1 MGGTG
6 KQHSGWEIFGIFLRL
21 GLTSF
26 GGPIAHLGYFR
37 DEFVVRRQWVD
48 EHAYAGLV
56 GLCQF
61 LPGPASSQVGFAL
74 GLSRR
79 GLAGGLAAWLGFT
92 LPSAVLLF
100 AFATLS
106 AAFTGAAADA
116 AIHGLKIVAVAVV
129 AQALWGMARS
139 LTPDLQRIAIAAAA
153 ALTVSLL
160 AGSFG
165 QIAAIALGAAAG
177 LILCRG
183 IALPRRGSLSF
194 TISRPVA
201 MAALGAF
208 FLILLAGPLLAL
220 LLRSHTLA
228 VFNAFYRSGALV
240 FGGGHVVLPLL
251 SDALVR
257 PGLISPAS
265 FLAGYGAA
273 QAVPGPLFTVSAY
286 LGTMLNGPPNGAL
299 GAAIALV
306 AIFLPGMLIMTGTLP
321 FWEGL
326 RSRPGLQAAMRGIN
340 ASVVGI
346 LATALYTPLWT
357 SAIDGVRD
365 MALAVAGFVLL
376 TLAKLPPW
384 LVVAGTVAASIALA
398 QMR

>member
-6 KQHSGWEIFGIFLRL
+6 EQHSGIFRIFLRL

-37 DEFVVRRQWVD
+37 EEFVVKRQWLD
-48 EHAYAGLV
+48 EHAYADLV

-74 GLSRR
+74 GLSRC
-79 GLAGGLAAWLGFT
+79 GLAGGLTAWLGFT
-92 LPSAVLLF
+92 LPSALLLF

-139 LTPDLQRIAIAAAA
+139 LTPDLRRIIIAAAA
-153 ALTVSLL
+153 ALTVSFL

-165 QIAAIALGAAAG
+165 QIAAIALGATAG

-183 IALPRRGSLSF
+183 IALPRRESLSF
-194 TISRPVA
+194 TISRPMA
-201 MAALGAF
+201 IAALSTF
-208 FLILLAGPLLAL
+208 FFILLAGPLLAL
-220 LLRSHTLA
+220 LLHSHTLT

-265 FLAGYGAA
+265 FLTGYGAA

-286 LGTMLNGPPNGAL
+286 LGAMLNGPPNSAA
-299 GAAIALV
+299 GAAIALA
-306 AIFLPGMLIMTGTLP
+306 AIFLPGILILTGTLP
-321 FWEGL
+321 FWEDL
-326 RSRPGLQAAMRGIN
+326 RSRPDLQAAMRGIN

-346 LATALYTPLWT
+346 LAAALYTPLWT
-357 SAIDGVRD
+357 SAIGSGQDI
-365 MALAVAGFVLL
+365 ALAVAGFVLL
-376 TLAKLPPW
+376 TLAKLPSW
-384 LVVAGTVAASIALA
+384 LIVAGTVAASIALA
-398 QMR
+398 ALR

>member
-6 KQHSGWEIFGIFLRL
+6 KQHSGWEIFRIFLRL

-26 GGPIAHLGYFR
+26 GGPIAHLGYFHE
-37 DEFVVRRQWVD
+37 EFVVRRKWLD
-48 EHAYAGLV
+48 EQAYADLV

-92 LPSAVLLF
+92 LPSAILLF

-139 LTPDLQRIAIAAAA
+139 LTPDVRRIAIAVAA
-153 ALTVSLL
+153 ALIVSFL

-183 IALPRRGSLSF
+183 IARPRRKNLSF
-194 TISRPVA
+194 TISPPMA
-201 MAALGAF
+201 MAALSSF
-208 FLILLAGPLLAL
+208 FIILLAGPLLAL
-220 LLRSHTLA
+220 LLHSHGLA

-257 PGLISPAS
+257 PGWISPAS
-265 FLAGYGAA
+265 FLTGYGVA

-286 LGTMLNGPPNGAL
+286 LGAMLNGPPNGAL

-306 AIFLPGMLIMTGTLP
+306 AIFLPGILILTGTLP
-321 FWEGL
+321 FWDGL
-326 RSRPGLQAAMRGIN
+326 RSRPDLQAAMRGIN

-346 LATALYTPLWT
+346 LAAALYTPLWT
-357 SAIDGVRD
+357 SAIGDGRD
-365 MALAVAGFVLL
+365 IALAVAGFVFLA
-376 TLAKLPPW
+376 LAKLPPW
-384 LVVAGTVAASIALA
+384 LVVAGTGAASIALA
-398 QMR
+398 AMR

>member
-1 MGGTG
+1 MNRE
-6 KQHSGWEIFGIFLRL
+6 QHSEWEIFRIFLRL

-37 DEFVVRRQWVD
+37 EEFVVRRQWLD
-48 EHAYAGLV
+48 EHAYADLV

-79 GLAGGLAAWLGFT
+79 GLAGGLAAWLSFT
-92 LPSAVLLF
+92 LPSAILLF

-106 AAFTGAAADA
+106 AAFTGTAADA

-139 LTPDLQRIAIAAAA
+139 LTPDVRRIVIAAAA
-153 ALTVSLL
+153 ALIVSLL

-165 QIAAIALGAAAG
+165 QIAAIAWGAAAG

-183 IALPRRGSLSF
+183 IALPRHESLSF
-194 TISRPVA
+194 TVSHPMA

-208 FLILLAGPLLAL
+208 FILLLAGPFLTL
-220 LLRSHTLA
+220 LLHSHTLT

-286 LGTMLNGPPNGAL
+286 LGAMLNGAPNGAL

-306 AIFLPGMLIMTGTLP
+306 AIFLPGMLILTGTLP
-321 FWEGL
+321 FWEDL
-326 RSRPGLQAAMRGIN
+326 RSRPDLQAAMRGIN

-346 LATALYTPLWT
+346 LAAALYTPLWT
-357 SAIDGVRD
+357 SAIGGVRD

-384 LVVAGTVAASIALA
+384 LIVAGTVAASIALA
-398 QMR
+398 VMR

>member
-1 MGGTG
+1 MSDTG
-6 KQHSGWEIFGIFLRL
+6 ERHSRWEIFRIFLRL

-37 DEFVVRRQWVD
+37 TEFVVKRHWLD
-48 EHAYAGLV
+48 EHAYADLV

-79 GLAGGLAAWLGFT
+79 GLAGGLAAWLGFA
-92 LPSAVLLF
+92 LPSALLLF
-100 AFATLS
+100 AFAALS

-139 LTPDLQRIAIAAAA
+139 LTPDVRRIVIAAAA
-153 ALTVSLL
+153 ALIVSLL

-183 IALPRRGSLSF
+183 IALPRRESLRF
-194 TISRPVA
+194 TISRPIA
-201 MAALGAF
+201 MTALGAF
-208 FLILLAGPLLAL
+208 FILPLAGPFLAL
-220 LLRSHTLA
+220 LLHSRALT
-228 VFNAFYRSGALV
+228 VFNAFYHSGALV

-265 FLAGYGAA
+265 FLTGYGAA
-273 QAVPGPLFTVSAY
+273 QAAPGPLFTVSAY
-286 LGTMLNGPPNGAL
+286 LGAMLNGAPNGAL

-306 AIFLPGMLIMTGTLP
+306 AIFLPGMLILTGTLP

-326 RSRPGLQAAMRGIN
+326 RSRPDLQAAMRGIN

-346 LATALYTPLWT
+346 LAAALYIPLWT
-357 SAIDGVRD
+357 SAIGGVRD

-384 LVVAGTVAASIALA
+384 LIVAGTVAASIALA
-398 QMR
+398 QVR